1 MLERVVFSW
10 FLFLFGLCFCATNKC
25 CLTKKAEP
33 PPTRDVNRDSGT
45 AMTNGGWLRRLVRR
59 LGFKLQVRQ
68 NWRVKY
74 HQLSTEERYE
84 IAALRGQQAGVAE
97 MAKHLGRHRSTIYRE
112 VKRNQSVHD
121 GRYRASH
128 SVEKASG
135 RKHRSRRNWLY
146 GPTEF
151 EPVETLIRQRLS
163 PEQIVGRRLL
173 EGQAVMSH
181 ETIYRWIWADK
192 RCGGSLWRNLRG
204 ARKQRRKRY
213 GQYDSRGRLA
223 GKKPIEQRPAVVAS
237 RERIGDWEIDTVHGC
252 GTACVVT
259 VVERK
264 TGLLRMG
271 PIQRA
276 TKEQTLDRTVKLLW
290 AERDRVKTITAD
302 NGTEFH
308 SYLELE
314 SILDTAV
321 YFATPHHAWER
332 GTNENTNGL
341 IRQYLPKGTNLNRLT
356 QQQCDRI
363 AEQLNNR
370 PRLRLGFMTPN
381 EVFYDQFVAL
391 QT

>member
-1 MLERVVFSW
+1 MSAFSS
-10 FLFLFGLCFCATNKC
+10 N
-25 CLTKKAEP
+25 
-33 PPTRDVNRDSGT
+33 
-45 AMTNGGWLRRLVRR
+45 LVRR

-74 HQLSTEERYE
+74 HQLSTEERHE
-84 IAALRGQQAGVAE
+84 IAAMRRQGLRMAA
-97 MAKHLGRHRSTIYRE
+97 MAKHLGRHRSTLYRE

-135 RKHRSRRNWLY
+135 RKRRSRRNWLY
-146 GPTEF
+146 GPAEF
-151 EPVETLIRQRLS
+151 VPIEALLRQRFS
-163 PEQIVGRRLL
+163 PEQIVGRRHL
-173 EGQAVMSH
+173 EGQLVMSH

-192 RCGGSLWRNLRG
+192 RCGGSLWQNLRG
-204 ARKQRRKRY
+204 ARKLKRKRY
-213 GQYDSRGRLA
+213 GRYDSRGRLA

-237 RERIGDWEIDTVHGC
+237 RKRIGDWEIDTIHGC
-252 GTACVVT
+252 GKACVVT

-264 TGLLRMG
+264 TGLVRLG

-276 TKEQTLDRTVKLLW
+276 TKEQTLNRTVKLLW

-308 SYLELE
+308 NYRELE
-314 SILDTAV
+314 NILDTQV

-332 GTNENTNGL
+332 GSNENINGL
-341 IRQYLPKGTNLNRLT
+341 IRQYLPKRTNLSGLT
-356 QQQCDRI
+356 QRQCDRI
-363 AEQLNNR
+363 AEHLNNR

-381 EVFYDQFVAL
+381 EVYY
-391 QT
+391 

>member
-1 MLERVVFSW
+1 
-10 FLFLFGLCFCATNKC
+10 
-25 CLTKKAEP
+25 
-33 PPTRDVNRDSGT
+33 
-45 AMTNGGWLRRLVRR
+45 
-59 LGFKLQVRQ
+59 
-68 NWRVKY
+68 VKY

-181 ETIYRWIWADK
+181 ETIYRWVWADK